1 MDSKRSLVDGS
12 PKPNLTPK
20 WRAIEI
26 VSLVVTTVVIAA
38 TFAVNGLSSTGSAI
52 DYGFK
57 NVTKAVSDMFYSQI
71 TPAGFTFIIWGF
83 IYTWQ
88 VLWLVYAWS
97 FVFRPAAVRTISLW
111 AYWTY
116 ALANLCNITW
126 IYLWGNELIK
136 ASLGLLF
143 PFDIFNYTT
152 VVLLW
157 LHFYKHAEIIRKSSR
172 ADYWLTWFLPVN
184 GVMFYATWVTIAT
197 LANLA
202 SVLQYY
208 TDLSPADS
216 GTVCLALLTVIVVT
230 YFILENT
237 ILDRF
242 TRYVFSVY
250 PVVVWA
256 LIGIVTE
263 HWGKEGQRRNAVFT
277 LVLLIVVLVHV
288 VARVILFIAFTIWRP
303 KATYQAE
310 KKVYV

>member
-1 MDSKRSLVDGS
+1 MDSKKPVERFPQFVVEIASL
-12 PKPNLTPK
+12 
-20 WRAIEI
+20 I
-26 VSLVVTTVVIAA
+26 VTTVIITA
-38 TFAVNGLSSTGSAI
+38 TFVTNGLSSTSEATSF
-52 DYGFK
+52 GFK
-57 NVTKAVSDMFYSQI
+57 NRTGAVSDMFYSQI

-88 VLWLVYAWS
+88 VMWLVYAWS
-97 FVFRPAAVRTISLW
+97 FVCRPRAVRTIYVG

-116 ALANLCNITW
+116 GLANLCNIIW

-143 PFDIFNYTT
+143 PFDLFLYTT
-152 VVLLW
+152 VFLMW
-157 LHFYKHAEIIRKSSR
+157 IHFYRHAETIRNSSKI
-172 ADYWLTWFLPVN
+172 DYWLTWFLPIN

-230 YFILENT
+230 YFVLENT

-256 LIGIVTE
+256 LIGIVKE
-263 HWGKEGQRRNAVFT
+263 HWGKEGQRRNYIFT
-277 LVLLIVVLVHV
+277 LVLLIVVIVHV
-288 VARVILFIAFTIWRP
+288 VARVILFIIFTLWRP
-303 KATYQAE
+303 KATYKQDKIQYA
-310 KKVYV
+310 